1 MVSALDG
8 ESRFRGEPEFV
19 KTGVLDSD
27 AAAEYHRRAY
37 AGSRT
42 QRHDSR
48 YSRPPCADARVR
60 GSLAARDGSRGDRD
74 ANRGGE
80 ISPAEGKQN
89 AARSWEGGIPAAR
102 VGVAG

>member
-37 AGSRT
+37 AWSRA
-42 QRHDSR
+42 QQHHSR
-48 YSRPPCADARVR
+48 YSRPPCPDAGLRN
-60 GSLAARDGSRGDRD
+60 SLAARDGSRGTRD
-74 ANRGGE
+74 ADRGGE
-80 ISPAEGKQN
+80 ISTASRKQDT
-89 AARSWEGGIPAAR
+89 ARSSAGGGPAAR
-102 VGVAG
+102 VRVA